1 MKASHKHIDRAGAE
15 AGFTLLELL
24 IATTVLAFLSLLLF
38 GGLSFG
44 TRVWEKTET
53 SATDTNRVRAAQLAL
68 SQDIAQIY
76 PFYAG
81 ATAADKH
88 VDFQG
93 EDQRMTFF
101 APSKTLAGGMDLVT
115 VQAQRGT
122 NGVSLVEARR
132 VELEGGRDV
141 PTHHTL
147 IGGLKWVQI
156 SYYGAP
162 APAGSSVATQPTQAK
177 VGLGAIAASKSTRA
191 PQWTSVWSGQQ
202 TLPLLIRVRAGL
214 KGKDQ
219 WPDFVASPRTDV
231 DESCVLDQSTNY
243 CQGR

>member
-1 MKASHKHIDRAGAE
+1 MRAANNHTGGGGAE

-68 SQDIAQIY
+68 SEDIAQIY
-76 PFYAG
+76 PFYAS
-81 ATAADKH
+81 AAAADKH

-101 APSKTLAGGMDLVT
+101 APSRTLIGGMDLVT
-115 VQAQRGT
+115 VQAQRT
-122 NGVSLVEARR
+122 ANGIALVEARR

-156 SYYGAP
+156 SYYGPPP
-162 APAGSSVATQPTQAK
+162 ASGSGIATQPQQAK
-177 VGLGAIAASKSTRA
+177 AGLGANAASKPA
-191 PQWTSVWSGQQ
+191 VPPQWTSVWIGQQ
-202 TLPLLIRVRAGL
+202 TLPQLIRVRAGL
-214 KGKDQ
+214 KGKDP
-219 WPDFVASPRTDV
+219 WPDLVASPRTDV

>member
-1 MKASHKHIDRAGAE
+1 VKACRNHIGRGGSE

-24 IATTVLAFLSLLLF
+24 VATTVLAFLSLLLF

-53 SATDTNRVRAAQLAL
+53 SATDTNHIRAAQLAL

-81 ATAADKH
+81 ATATDKH

-93 EDQRMTFF
+93 EDQRMTFL
-101 APSKTLAGGMDLVT
+101 APSKTLIGGMDLVT
-115 VQAQRGT
+115 VQAQPGKS
-122 NGVSLVEARR
+122 GVSLVEARR
-132 VELEGGRDV
+132 VELDGGRDV

-162 APAGSSVATQPTQAK
+162 APAGTSIAKQPTQAK
-177 VGLGAIAASKSTRA
+177 AGLGANAASKSTA
-191 PQWTSVWSGQQ
+191 PPQWTSVWIGQQ
-202 TLPLLIRVRAGL
+202 TLPQLIRIRARL
-214 KGKDQ
+214 KGKDS
-219 WPDFVASPRTDV
+219 WPDLVASPRTDV
-231 DESCVLDQSTNY
+231 DESCVLDETTNY

>member
-1 MKASHKHIDRAGAE
+1 MKTVRNHIELRSAE
-15 AGFTLLELL
+15 AGFTLIELL

-53 SATDTNRVRAAQLAL
+53 STTDTNHIRAAQLAL
-68 SQDIAQIY
+68 SEDVSQIY

-81 ATAADKH
+81 DSAATKH

-93 EDQRMTFF
+93 EAQRMTFL
-101 APSKTLAGGMDLVT
+101 APSRTLTGGMDLVT
-115 VQAQRGT
+115 VQALPGK
-122 NGVSLVEARR
+122 NGVSVVEGRR
-132 VELEGGRDV
+132 VELDGGRDI

-147 IGGLKWVQI
+147 ISGLKWFQI

-162 APAGSSVATQPTQAK
+162 SEGVVAAQPTQAK
-177 VGLGAIAASKSTRA
+177 AGLGANAAAKSTPP
-191 PQWTSVWSGQQ
+191 PQWTSVWIGQR
-202 TLPLLIRVRAGL
+202 TPPLLIRIRAAL
-214 KGKDQ
+214 KNKDQ
-219 WPDFVASPRTDV
+219 WPDLVASPRVDV
-231 DESCVLDQSTNY
+231 DETCVLDESTNY